1 MVNHDPRIDAY
12 IRKSAAFARPILT
25 ELRARVHASCPAAVE
40 TLKWSHP
47 SFEYKGILCGM
58 AAFKQH
64 AVFGFWKH
72 KLVVGA
78 DRRAQTAMGSFGCI
92 KSMAD
97 LPPRKTLVALVK
109 KARQLNDEGVKVVR
123 DKTTKNKK
131 RAAMH
136 PELKAALAKSKKA
149 QATFAAFPPSAQYEY
164 VEWVAE
170 AKTDDTRE
178 RRVAQSVDW
187 LAQGKRRHWKYR
199 SA

>member
-1 MVNHDPRIDAY
+1 MSTDPRIDAY
-12 IRKSAAFARPILT
+12 IAKAADYARPIL
-25 ELRARVHASCPAAVE
+25 EHLREVVHEGCPEVE
-40 TLKWSHP
+40 ETIKWSMP
-47 SFEYKGILCGM
+47 AFEHKGPFAGM

-72 KLVVGA
+72 KLVVGE
-78 DRRAQTAMGSFGCI
+78 DRKAETAMGSFGCI
-92 KSMAD
+92 KSLED

-109 KARQLNDEGVKVVR
+109 KAKKLNDDGVKVVR
-123 DKTTKNKK
+123 DKTTKNKQ

-170 AKTDDTRE
+170 AKSDDTRE

>member
-1 MVNHDPRIDAY
+1 MASHDSRIDAY
-12 IRKSAAFARPILT
+12 IAKAQPFARPILERIRKAVHTACPDVT
-25 ELRARVHASCPAAVE
+25 ETV
-40 TLKWSHP
+40 KWSMP
-47 SFEYKGILCGM
+47 AFEYKGPFVGM

-78 DRRAQTAMGSFGCI
+78 DRRAETAMGSFGCI

-109 KARQLNDEGVKVVR
+109 KAKKLNDEGVKVVR
-123 DKTTKNKK
+123 DKTTKNKQ